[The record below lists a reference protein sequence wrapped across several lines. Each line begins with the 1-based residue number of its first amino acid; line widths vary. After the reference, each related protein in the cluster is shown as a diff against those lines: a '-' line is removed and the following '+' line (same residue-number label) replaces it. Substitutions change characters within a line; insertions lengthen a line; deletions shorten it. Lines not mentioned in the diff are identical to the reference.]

1 MFDRVLNMPQGLRQL
16 SQRRMAYYVNELLSS
31 NTNLTFRKNI
41 LKLLTA
47 SDLDPKIMR
56 YFKITYYLKR

>member
-16 SQRRMAYYVNELLSS
+16 SQRRMAYYVNELLCS

-47 SDLDPKIMR
+47 LDLVPKIMR